1 MKRSTR
7 LLASLTSLALLTSC
21 ARILYPERV
30 GNKSGS
36 LDTIP
41 LVVDILLFLPGIIP
55 GVIALVIDFTTGAIY
70 VGGGQPTTLSHV
82 GRKGEVAIKARELP
96 RDSVVHLRLL
106 DADGRVL
113 DEDQVDSRGIKP
125 RQRLA
130 VDLATAA
137 KLHPEPGPVPL
148 SLEIQVDDRPA
159 VTYALLMD
167 PLVDEHVA
175 P

>member
-1 MKRSTR
+1 MKRFVR
-7 LLASLTSLALLTSC
+7 PLAAISSLAMLTSC
-21 ARILYPERV
+21 ARIMHPERV

-41 LVVDILLFLPGIIP
+41 LVVDILLFIPGLIP

-82 GRKGEVAIKARELP
+82 GREGTIAIKARELP
-96 RDSVVHLRLL
+96 RNSVVHLRLL
-106 DADGRVL
+106 DADGRIL
-113 DEDQVDSRGIKP
+113 DEDTVDSRGAKP

-137 KLHPEPGPVPL
+137 QAHPGSDPVPL
-148 SLEIQVDDRPA
+148 TLQMQLDDRPA
-159 VTYALLMD
+159 AEYALLMR
-167 PLVDEHVA
+167 
-175 P
+175 